1 LSIRRFAPDSVQPLR
16 WRHCILGIAA
26 AAILA
31 LPCGAQVTQAV
42 PNTQGSA
49 DSSTTTPEATADSLP
64 DAPVP
69 QSSYN
74 AADSTGWRGT
84 FAFYGW
90 FAGEHGTVG
99 VLGHNAG
106 ISVPFS
112 DVFQNLKG
120 VIPIF
125 VEADKGRFVLPIDYL
140 WLKLEG
146 IRGLPFTD
154 ISQTSVNVQLT
165 ESIFTPKAGVRVLD
179 AEHFKIDALGGI
191 RYWYINGNLTLE
203 PSGLFSSRSQ
213 NWVDGLGGARFTL
226 PFNDKAAI
234 TVSGDAGAGGAN
246 IDYQAL
252 GLFTYN
258 FTRHFGAG
266 VGWRYLDVNYRP
278 TSRQFVYDTAMSGAL
293 GGVYFTTGGKPP
305 VPPTAACVVE
315 PSELL
320 PWAGPVKASVT
331 TANFNPKHTLSYI
344 WTSNGQTVAGQGTTA
359 TLDTTQMAPGDYTVR
374 ASVTDPKEKKNNSAT
389 CAAPFTVKQPRAPV
403 LTCSASPTSVKPGE
417 PITITVSG
425 SSPDLS
431 PIDKRSFSASAGAVT
446 EGQTSKGAQVG
457 EFTTVATLDTTNV
470 AGGPLTVNVGVTDVH
485 GLSASCTATAE
496 VVPPPPPP
504 PPPAPL
510 EARLAL
516 HSVFFPTALP
526 NEKRP
531 EGGLSESQEQT
542 LITLATDFKTYL
554 QMKPDA
560 HLTLTGHAD
569 PRGSAQYNQ
578 ALSERRVNSVKHFL
592 VQQGIPESALA
603 TKAVGE
609 SQQLS
614 KDEVRDLV
622 EKNPDLDE
630 AAKKKVLSRINVI
643 YLAQNRRVDITLTNT
658 GQQSVQ
664 LYPFNAADAAT
675 LLSETPQQHAKKPV
689 RRK

>member
-1 LSIRRFAPDSVQPLR
+1 LLIRGFAPNSVRPLR
-16 WRHCILGIAA
+16 WRHCILGTAA
-26 AAILA
+26 VVMLSF
-31 LPCGAQVTQAV
+31 PCGAQVTQAV
-42 PNTQGSA
+42 PDTQGSA

-64 DAPVP
+64 DAPAP
-69 QSSYN
+69 QSSAN
-74 AADSTGWRGT
+74 AADSTGWRAT

-90 FAGEHGTVG
+90 FTGVHGTVG

-120 VIPIF
+120 VIPVF
-125 VEADKGRFVLPIDYL
+125 VEADKGRFVMPIDYL
-140 WLKLEG
+140 WIKLGEDT
-146 IRGLPFTD
+146 GLPFTD
-154 ISQTSVNVQLT
+154 ISQRSVNFRLT
-165 ESIFTPKAGVRVLD
+165 ESIFTPKAGLRVLD

-191 RYWYINGNLTLE
+191 RYWYVSQNLTLE
-203 PSGLFSSRSQ
+203 PSGTGFSRSQ
-213 NWVDGLGGARFTL
+213 NWVDGVGGGRFTV
-226 PFNDKAAI
+226 PFNEKAAI

-246 IDYQAL
+246 LDYQAV
-252 GLFTYN
+252 GLFTYS

-278 TSRQFVYDTAMSGAL
+278 TSNQFVYDTAMSGAL

-305 VPPTAACVVE
+305 LPPTAACVVE

-320 PWAGPVKASVT
+320 PWAGPVKAGVT
-331 TANFNPKHTLSYI
+331 TSNFNPKHSLSYT
-344 WTSNGQTVAGQGTTA
+344 WTSNGATVAGQGTTA
-359 TLDTTQMAPGDYTVR
+359 TLDTTQMAPGDYTIR
-374 ASVTDPKEKKNNSAT
+374 ASVTDPKEKKNNIAT
-389 CAAPFTVKQPRAPV
+389 CVAPFTVKQPRAPV
-403 LTCSASPTSVKPGE
+403 LSCSASPTSVKAGE
-417 PITITVSG
+417 PITVTVSG

-431 PIDKRSFSASAGAVT
+431 PIDKRSFSASAGTVT
-446 EGQTSKGAQVG
+446 EGETSKGAQVG
-457 EFTTVATLDTTNV
+457 EFTTVAKLDTTNV
-470 AGGPLTVNVGVTDVH
+470 AGPLTVNVGVTDVH
-485 GLSASCTATAE
+485 GLRASCTASAE

-531 EGGLSESQEQT
+531 EGGLAESQEQT
-542 LITLATDFKTYL
+542 LTTLATDFKAYL

-560 HLTLTGHAD
+560 HLTLTGHSD

-578 ALSERRVNSVKHFL
+578 ALSERRVNSVEHFL
-592 VQQGIPESALA
+592 VEQGIPESALA

-630 AAKKKVLSRINVI
+630 AAKEKVLSRINEI

-675 LLSETPQQHAKKPV
+675 LLSETPQQHAKKPA
-689 RRK
+689 RKKK